1 VNVRSATEPR
11 SSLSGRLAAWLAF
24 VGVIT
29 AIGYASRFTSGPP
42 SRNALY
48 QWSTAVGE
56 LITFAIIITV
66 TLAITGP
73 YHDLLA
79 LRRPRSWT
87 RAAKLAVPAFI
98 AAFIAIS
105 AIDQALHGSREQ
117 GLVPKHWEPGHAGPY
132 VTNFVIVAA
141 VAPVCEELLFRG
153 LGFSLLERFG
163 KWPALLAVGISF
175 GLYHGLVEALP
186 ELALFGCMLAW
197 LRYETGSV
205 FPGMIVHATFN
216 TIGLASMFF

>member
-1 VNVRSATEPR
+1 
-11 SSLSGRLAAWLAF
+11 
-24 VGVIT
+24 
-29 AIGYASRFTSGPP
+29 
-42 SRNALY
+42 
-48 QWSTAVGE
+48 
-56 LITFAIIITV
+56 
-66 TLAITGP
+66 
-73 YHDLLA
+73 
-79 LRRPRSWT
+79 
-87 RAAKLAVPAFI
+87 
-98 AAFIAIS
+98 
-105 AIDQALHGSREQ
+105 
-117 GLVPKHWEPGHAGPY
+117 
-132 VTNFVIVAA
+132 

-163 KWPALLAVGISF
+163 KWPAILAVGISF

>member
-1 VNVRSATEPR
+1 M
-11 SSLSGRLAAWLAF
+11 
-24 VGVIT
+24 IT

-48 QWSTAVGE
+48 QWSTAAGE

-98 AAFIAIS
+98 ATVLAIS

-117 GLVPKHWEPGHAGPY
+117 GLVPKHWEAGHAGPY
-132 VTNFVIVAA
+132 ATNFVIVAV

-153 LGFSLLERFG
+153 LGFSLLRRFG
-163 KWPALLAVGISF
+163 TWPAILAVGIGF

-186 ELALFGCMLAW
+186 ELVLFGCMLAW
-197 LRYETGSV
+197 LRYETDSV
-205 FPGMIVHATFN
+205 LPGMIVHATFN
-216 TIGLASMFF
+216 TVGLLSMFL